1 MHEAWISPN
10 TITGDAAT
18 GTRYFRR
25 NYLNEYFWREVAKGN
40 HILFVAPRRVGKT
53 SIMKDL
59 AQNCPE
65 NYCCIYQDIE
75 ATKTKNEFYKRL
87 FELILQCVNK
97 SQKVKKQFGIWIKKY
112 GIEEISKNGIKFKT
126 KEIDYENEVVQ
137 LIAGLKD
144 TGVHTIIFLDEFAEV
159 IYKLKKN
166 GHQEDAV
173 NILHRL
179 REMRSDEDFRHFTL
193 VFAGSIGLEF
203 VIKTIDRPKLINDLH
218 RVKTLALKPEEADV
232 FIQQITNGATIR
244 CSRNAIHYLKEK
256 INHLLPYYIQLM
268 MEYLDLLARELNQP
282 EITVDMIDES
292 FNRVLQNEKNFEDWL
307 ERLKGYQK
315 DHFPFINEILMHA
328 AHKNQILVQ
337 EVFDRAVQFGR
348 QHDYM
353 DFIDQLLHD
362 GYLAETAPHVYRFIS
377 PFLQQFW
384 LKKFPVYHG

>member
-1 MHEAWISPN
+1 MSEQWISPN

-18 GTRYFRR
+18 GARYFRR

-87 FELILQCVNK
+87 FELILQCVDK
-97 SQKVKKQFGIWIKKY
+97 SQKVKKRLTTWMKKY
-112 GIEEISKNGIKFKT
+112 GIEEISKNGVKFKT
-126 KEIDYENEVVQ
+126 KDIDYENEVVQ
-137 LIAGLKD
+137 LIAELKD
-144 TGVHTIIFLDEFAEV
+144 TGVHTVIFIDEFAEV

-166 GHQEDAV
+166 GYEEDAI

-179 REMRSDEDFRHFTL
+179 REIRSDEDFRHFTL

-218 RVKTLALKPEEADV
+218 RVETLALNHEEADR
-232 FIQQITNGATIR
+232 FIGQITNGATIHF
-244 CSRNAIHYLKEK
+244 SQAAIKYLKEK

-268 MEYLDLLARELNQP
+268 IEELDLLAREMSQP
-282 EITVDMIDES
+282 EISNGMIDES
-292 FNRVLQNEKNFEDWL
+292 FNRVVQRNKNFEDWL
-307 ERLKGYQK
+307 ERLKGYQNE
-315 DHFPFINEILMHA
+315 HFPFINEILMHI
-328 AHKNQILVQ
+328 AHKNQVTVQ
-337 EVFDRAVQFGR
+337 EVFDKAVQFGR

-353 DFIDQLLHD
+353 DFVDQLLHD
-362 GYLAETAPHVYRFIS
+362 GYLTVYGTHIYRFIS

-384 LKKFPVYHG
+384 LKKFPVYNG